1 MARTIERMSSVV
13 ISPPGRRDSRRQ
25 SSHRGDAASAD
36 DMAELVTSLGHDQF
50 HLHGEVRGAEFAY
63 VLAAT
68 RPGRV
73 KTLCFA
79 EMLQSGEGL
88 EEVSFFTGH
97 EREFWEFWIKA
108 ETDNPTAITNEAI
121 DEWISKV
128 KAPGGLRGVLE
139 TYRAGLENGRINQ
152 ELKRP
157 RSACRSSPSA
167 HRSSSAS
174 WSRSRCSRWPRRS
187 TVQRS

>member
-1 MARTIERMSSVV
+1 
-13 ISPPGRRDSRRQ
+13 
-25 SSHRGDAASAD
+25 
-36 DMAELVTSLGHDQF
+36 
-50 HLHGEVRGAEFAY
+50 
-63 VLAAT
+63 
-68 RPGRV
+68 V

-79 EMLQSGEGL
+79 EMLLSGEGL
-88 EEVSFFTGH
+88 EEWSFFTPENVAAQFNLKGVWVWHIPFFWIPHLPEMLITGH

-108 ETDNPTAITNEAI
+108 ETYNPTAITDEAI

-139 TYRAGLENGRINQ
+139 TYRTGLKNARINQ
-152 ELKRP
+152 ELSRP

-167 HRSSSAS
+167 RRSSSAS

-187 TVQRS
+187 IVPRSSRSAGTASR